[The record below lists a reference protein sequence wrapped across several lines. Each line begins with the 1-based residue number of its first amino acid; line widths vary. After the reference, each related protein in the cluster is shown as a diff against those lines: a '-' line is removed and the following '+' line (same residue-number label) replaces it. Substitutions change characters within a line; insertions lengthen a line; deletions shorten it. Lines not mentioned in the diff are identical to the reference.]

1 MPRFLVARHTPELGI
16 RVALGPRN
24 GDVLWIVLSEGSRRA
39 LLGMLAGS
47 VAAIAVARAIARA
60 PLRMTTRRS
69 RA

>member
-24 GDVLWIVLSEGSRRA
+24 GDSLWLVLSEGSPTV

-47 VAAIAVARAIARA
+47 VAAIAVARVMCAL
-60 PLRMTTRRS
+60 P
-69 RA
+69 